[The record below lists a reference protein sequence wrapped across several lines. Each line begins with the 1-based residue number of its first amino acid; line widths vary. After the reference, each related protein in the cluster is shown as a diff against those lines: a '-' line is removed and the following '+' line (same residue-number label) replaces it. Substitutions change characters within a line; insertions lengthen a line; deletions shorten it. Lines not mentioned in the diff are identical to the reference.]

1 MPYDFR
7 RVQNLRVAEV
17 PLPFG
22 GSRKSI
28 NKACVDY
35 TVVVEAV
42 HINEPE
48 RFASPGN
55 LGHWPAYGSPPVV
68 LCQRE
73 ALAQEEVRGVELV
86 GGQEIVYVAVQLIG
100 ARFRGIGDKT
110 TASVPVLCGK
120 SVLDDRHFLH
130 RRVGYRAFLRPLMT
144 FGITEGGAIKPV
156 FRGHGLA
163 AVDSGSKLAAAE
175 DRVAVRLHGH
185 KAGLQLQ

>member
-1 MPYDFR
+1 
-7 RVQNLRVAEV
+7 
-17 PLPFG
+17 G
-22 GSRKSI
+22 GDGSSI
-28 NKACVDY
+28 NKALVDC
-35 TVVVEAV
+35 TVLVEAV
-42 HINEPE
+42 TINEPE

-120 SVLDDRHFLH
+120 CVLDARHFLH
-130 RRVGYRAFLRPLMT
+130 RRVGYRAFLRPPIP
-144 FGITEGGAIKPV
+144 FVITVGAAIK
-156 FRGHGLA
+156 
-163 AVDSGSKLAAAE
+163 D
-175 DRVAVRLHGH
+175 
-185 KAGLQLQ
+185 

>member
-1 MPYDFR
+1 MGRPSASCPTIFVVFR
-7 RVQNLRVAEV
+7 ISGSLKSPCLSAAVGRVLT
-17 PLPFG
+17 
-22 GSRKSI
+22 K
-28 NKACVDY
+28 
-35 TVVVEAV
+35 
-42 HINEPE
+42 
-48 RFASPGN
+48 
-55 LGHWPAYGSPPVV
+55 PV
-68 LCQRE
+68 L
-73 ALAQEEVRGVELV
+73 
-86 GGQEIVYVAVQLIG
+86 
-100 ARFRGIGDKT
+100 T
-110 TASVPVLCGK
+110 VLCGK